1 MREVAFIRQNKEKW
15 IEFEKIT
22 TKKGKEKV
30 DSDKLSHLYIQVMN
44 DLSYA
49 QTYYP
54 ESKLVNYLNSLA
66 ANIYLSVY
74 KSNQIEKNRLK
85 NFFFLDV
92 PLLSYKYRY
101 YFYAAFAIFFL
112 FLGMGIL
119 SAMND
124 NSFCRLIL
132 GDDYVNTTLENIK
145 KGDPVAI
152 YKSGSNWGSFIGI
165 TINNLKVGAIS
176 YVFGLFLGLG
186 SIYILMNNTIMLGSF
201 QYFFAER
208 GVLLD
213 SVRGIW
219 IHGSMEITGMIIEAA
234 CGLALGFSF
243 LFPGSYSR
251 LNSFRIGFKNTFK
264 IFCSTMIFTLM
275 AGFLEG
281 YITRYSNV
289 MPLSLCFTII
299 GVTLFMILFY
309 YFIYPVIIYKKVFKE
324 HN

>member
-1 MREVAFIRQNKEKW
+1 MREVAFIQQNKEKW

-22 TKKGKEKV
+22 NKKGK
-30 DSDKLSHLYIQVMN
+30 DSANSDKLSSLYIQVMN

-66 ANIYLSVY
+66 SSIYLSVY
-74 KSNQIEKNRLK
+74 KSKQKDKNRIKL
-85 NFFFLDV
+85 FFLEEV

-101 YFYAAFAIFFL
+101 YFYAAFLIFFV

-132 GDDYVNTTLENIK
+132 GDDYVNTTVENIK
-145 KGDPVAI
+145 NGDPIAI

-176 YVFGLFLGLG
+176 YIFGLFLGLG
-186 SIYILMNNTIMLGSF
+186 SVYILLSNTIMLGSF

-208 GVLLD
+208 NVLLE
-213 SVRGIW
+213 SVKGIW

-234 CGLALGFSF
+234 CGIVLGFSF
-243 LFPGSYSR
+243 LFPSSYSR
-251 LNSFRIGFKNTFK
+251 YQSFRIGFKNSFK

-281 YITRYSNV
+281 YITRYSNKMSNAV
-289 MPLSLCFTII
+289 AFSII
-299 GVTLFMILFY
+299 GVTLSFILFY
-309 YFIYPVIIYKKVFKE
+309 YLIYPIIVHRKIFNNK
-324 HN
+324 